1 MLISGNVFWIKPTQ
15 IITLLK
21 LKNLLSYAVEQKNLI
36 FAQVL
41 LNKMSW
47 KNENTSEHFQRDLKY
62 FSEQLVFNSPP
73 FKKACEV
80 YYGKPVYLHHHVDP
94 QKFIFAIAEALTDGK
109 TLSQKGCVLKTEK
122 KTLQKNN
129 QDLLWKQIFSTLYSQ
144 RVKRNLKR
152 VQFFRHFSTFL
163 FYKWKVEHKTL
174 QEVQAMWVSYTQNHE
189 KRNHNLYCD
198 KPISKDIR

>member
-41 LNKMSW
+41 LNKMSQ

-62 FSEQLVFNSPP
+62 FSEQLVFNSRP

-144 RVKRNLKR
+144 RVKRNLK
-152 VQFFRHFSTFL
+152 
-163 FYKWKVEHKTL
+163 
-174 QEVQAMWVSYTQNHE
+174 
-189 KRNHNLYCD
+189 
-198 KPISKDIR
+198 